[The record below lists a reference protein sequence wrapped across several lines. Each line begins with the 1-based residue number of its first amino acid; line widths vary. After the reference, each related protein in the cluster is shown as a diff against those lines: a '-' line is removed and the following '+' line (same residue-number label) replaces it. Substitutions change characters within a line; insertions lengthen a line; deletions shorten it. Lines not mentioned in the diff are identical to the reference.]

1 MIGRRGA
8 LGLLGGLAGTALM
21 PSGLAARASAM
32 PPRLRPGDTVGLVA
46 PASALTLPAELDR
59 AVHWISGMGLVPK
72 LASHVGD
79 QHGYLAGTDADRA
92 ADLDTMFADAEVRA
106 IFAVRGGWGGARI
119 LPLLDWAT
127 IRANPKLLIGYS
139 DTTALHM
146 AIAARA
152 GFATLHGPNAA
163 SRWDRAS
170 WESLWRIAFAG
181 KAPVLGGAAAEDAAG
196 RPARSLVPGVARGRL
211 LGGNLTILST
221 MMGTGWLPD
230 FDGAVLFL
238 EDINEEPYRI
248 DRMLQ
253 QLQLAGV
260 LDRLAGVV
268 FGQCTRCSAGDADAR
283 TFTLD
288 DVLGAHLAPL
298 GIPVVTG
305 FNSGHVRNQLCLPV
319 NVPVELDAGARTLRM
334 LEPAVA

>member
-46 PASALTLPAELDR
+46 PASAVTLPAELDR

-152 GFATLHGPNAA
+152 GFATLHAPNAA

-170 WESLWRIAFAG
+170 WESLGERLVDCRAG
-181 KAPVLGGAAAEDAAG
+181 
-196 RPARSLVPGVARGRL
+196 S
-211 LGGNLTILST
+211 
-221 MMGTGWLPD
+221 
-230 FDGAVLFL
+230 
-238 EDINEEPYRI
+238 
-248 DRMLQ
+248 
-253 QLQLAGV
+253 
-260 LDRLAGVV
+260 
-268 FGQCTRCSAGDADAR
+268 RCD
-283 TFTLD
+283 
-288 DVLGAHLAPL
+288 
-298 GIPVVTG
+298 
-305 FNSGHVRNQLCLPV
+305 
-319 NVPVELDAGARTLRM
+319 LR
-334 LEPAVA
+334 

>member
-1 MIGRRGA
+1 
-8 LGLLGGLAGTALM
+8 
-21 PSGLAARASAM
+21 
-32 PPRLRPGDTVGLVA
+32 
-46 PASALTLPAELDR
+46 
-59 AVHWISGMGLVPK
+59 
-72 LASHVGD
+72 
-79 QHGYLAGTDADRA
+79 
-92 ADLDTMFADAEVRA
+92 
-106 IFAVRGGWGGARI
+106 
-119 LPLLDWAT
+119 
-127 IRANPKLLIGYS
+127 
-139 DTTALHM
+139 
-146 AIAARA
+146 
-152 GFATLHGPNAA
+152 
-163 SRWDRAS
+163 
-170 WESLWRIAFAG
+170 
-181 KAPVLGGAAAEDAAG
+181 
-196 RPARSLVPGVARGRL
+196 
-211 LGGNLTILST
+211 
-221 MMGTGWLPD
+221 
-230 FDGAVLFL
+230 FDGAILFL

-283 TFTLD
+283 TFMLD